1 MRRIVVFLCW
11 VTVGLSLA
19 GVSVASEATFA
30 ALARAYSEETL
41 QLPGGSVETLGIDPA
56 AVLPP
61 CAAGWAFSFPY
72 QAKTTVAAICRS
84 DAKLR
89 RYVGIRL
96 PSQASQADGDTST
109 ARVLTVVAV
118 RDLDFG
124 HVLTAGDVQVSRISS
139 VRALGKF
146 TSQDAVIGKMLTRP
160 VRTGEPIAR
169 PDLRRVELVRRDQIV
184 QAVTLLGGARIS
196 VRLQAKQSGAEGDVI
211 DVANPESGRRLRGR
225 IQPDGTLLVV
235 HSSGSVVSGA
245 KVENI
250 AVDSGEVGNR

>member
-1 MRRIVVFLCW
+1 MPRFVVFLCW
-11 VTVGLSLA
+11 VIVGLSLTRI
-19 GVSVASEATFA
+19 SVASEATFA
-30 ALARAYSEETL
+30 ALARAFSERML
-41 QLPGGSVETLGIDPA
+41 QLPEGSVETLGIDPA

-72 QAKTTVAAICRS
+72 QAKTTVAATCRS
-84 DAKLR
+84 DARLR

-96 PSQASQADGDTST
+96 PSQADRDASIVA
-109 ARVLTVVAV
+109 VLTVVAV

-124 HVLTAGDVQVSRISS
+124 HVLTAGDVEVSRIPS

-169 PDLRRVELVRRDQIV
+169 ADLRRVELVRRDQIV

-196 VRLQAKQSGAEGDVI
+196 VRLQAKQSGAAGDVI

-225 IQPDGTLLVV
+225 IQPDGTLVVV
-235 HSSGSVVSGA
+235 HSLGSVASGA
-245 KVENI
+245 KVEEI
-250 AVDSGEVGNR
+250 AVDSVHVANR